1 MTFCRLETS
10 LEAAAASENGEREVD
25 ADDVE
30 EIVGKREV
38 LAPEGAPKALLLKG
52 FEEGFEIA
60 VVLD

>member
-1 MTFCRLETS
+1 
-10 LEAAAASENGEREVD
+10 LEAAAASENGEPEVD

-30 EIVGKREV
+30 EIVEKREV